1 MNSTRNDEQ
10 IEDIPQQISKSS
22 LEKWKKANIQRNDV
36 EITKRLNSRLQYQ
49 TERIRTRMI
58 QPMENDRYLLKRDA
72 SLN

>member
-58 QPMENDRYLLKRDA
+58 QQMENDRYLLKRDA